1 MTGHAD
7 QLERRLFRQYWDDG
21 LLDVLS
27 GVGAL
32 AVGLSWAVDLVA
44 LGAAVP
50 AVLAALWVPLRRRLV
65 EPRAGL
71 VEFADQRV
79 ERNRRGLVGSALL
92 GLAALAA
99 FAALAFWAAPNPG
112 GPWRAMAPAL
122 PALLLGLLA
131 VVAGLILGLPRF
143 VVYAGLFSVA
153 GLGVAATD
161 SRPEV
166 AILAAGL
173 LVLASG
179 AWRMNRFL
187 RLEAES

>member
-1 MTGHAD
+1 MNGRVNP
-7 QLERRLFRQYWDDG
+7 LERRLFRQYWDDG

-92 GLAALAA
+92 GLVALAA

-112 GPWRAMAPAL
+112 GPWRAMAPAV
-122 PALLLGLLA
+122 PALLLALMA
-131 VVAGLILGLPRF
+131 VVASLMLGLPRF

-153 GLGVAATD
+153 GLGVAVTD
-161 SRPEV
+161 GRPEV

-179 AWRMNRFL
+179 TWRLNRFL
-187 RLEAES
+187 RLNIET